1 MKGNPIS
8 EREFKERWSELHGGA
23 DTEGVVGGW
32 LSFSYQAARVCVAL
46 RITPNFITFLGLG
59 TAIAMGLSEYAAIA
73 LLLLVISLF
82 FDGIDGSVA
91 ILRGTES
98 KWGELLDSLADR
110 ISEAFWLYMGWRLGI
125 PAWVVITMWT
135 IASTQ
140 EYARARLASLGH
152 REIGV
157 VTPTERPVRAIFM
170 AFALIF
176 YIFDIPGTVQLSYA
190 FLALL
195 TFSFLKVM
203 KVASLI
209 LR

>member
-1 MKGNPIS
+1 MKVLTQ
-8 EREFKERWSELHGGA
+8 EEFEARWSAIHGGA
-23 DTEGVVGGW
+23 EIKGAVAWW
-32 LSFSYQAARVCVAL
+32 LSISYHMARICSAL
-46 RITPNFITFLGLG
+46 RISPNFLTLLGLL
-59 TAIAMGLSEYAAIA
+59 TAVAMAFSDYAEIA
-73 LLLLVISLF
+73 LLLLVTSLI

-91 ILRGTES
+91 IVQERES
-98 KWGELLDSLADR
+98 NWGSLLDSLADR